1 MKKKFEFLTNLSSDS
16 LELKE
21 GKWYLKEGIKV
32 NVEEVEVELNVSPS
46 LDLISNFK
54 INEKL
59 FSVFNSTKRG
69 VVNLKGNLQVAFDNI
84 LPVYRLVEEKETLIG
99 YILVV

>member
-1 MKKKFEFLTNLSSDS
+1 MKKKFEFLTNLSPDS

-21 GKWYLKEGIKV
+21 GKWYLKEECKIIK
-32 NVEEVEVELNVSPS
+32 EEVEVEFNASPS

-54 INEKL
+54 INEKQ
-59 FSVFNSTKRG
+59 FSIFNATKRG
-69 VVNLKGNLQVAFDNI
+69 VINLKGNLQVAFDNI
-84 LPVYRLVEEKETLIG
+84 LPVYKLEEEKETLIG